1 MIQYRVIQTIE
12 GTFGCEWQKTHTLEA
27 DEPISRKEIAR
38 RLNINIDSIT
48 DIQVL

>member
-1 MIQYRVIQTIE
+1 MVRYRVIYTTD
-12 GTFGCEWQKTHTLEA
+12 GAFGCEWQKTHILEA

-38 RLNINIDSIT
+38 RLDINIDSIT